1 VFDRSRFRSGGLQYM
16 VPAWVAL
23 HTLRRTG
30 CQLPVEMWFAAR
42 EMPDEGASS
51 SCRSHPKST

>member
-1 VFDRSRFRSGGLQYM
+1 M

-42 EMPDEGASS
+42 EMPDEGAALAKGHALN
-51 SCRSHPKST
+51 CA